1 MARTSWE
8 RSAAQRAARRA
19 CRRRW
24 CPAGERHD
32 EPLAGEDEGAVDRC
46 RGAARSRRR
55 RPAAVGSRP
64 GDERVAGR
72 LPTAE
77 VAPADA
83 ARTSPR
89 ASEGGRLQDRVVD
102 GGRPHGGIGRLERR
116 RATGDTFAD
125 AAQDVRRGG
134 RQRLEDGPPLP
145 EEDAGVPG
153 HRRGACHERHGRV
166 GWRLLDEAGDGTGA
180 GLGSLAAGDH
190 VAVAR
195 LGSGRCD
202 PQRDERPVGCGRD
215 RGRPGEDA
223 TKLRHIGD
231 EMVRG
236 QDRHDLVLAPVE
248 GQGGER
254 DGGSGVA
261 TGGLGQHVSR
271 EDLRQLGPD
280 QLHVATVRHHRH
292 VVRAAESRQDALEG
306 VPQEGPLAEQGQERL
321 GRSGRESG
329 HRRVPP
335 PPARITAYIG
345 RPAGAPAPAG
355 RTPRRASPPCR
366 SAPREGR
373 GPRGPKCPYAA
384 VWR

>member
-1 MARTSWE
+1 M
-8 RSAAQRAARRA
+8 
-19 CRRRW
+19 
-24 CPAGERHD
+24 P
-32 EPLAGEDEGAVDRC
+32 VDRC
-46 RGAARSRRR
+46 RGADGADGAG
-55 RPAAVGSRP
+55 RPPSLARP
-64 GDERVAGR
+64 GDERVADGCP
-72 LPTAE
+72 LPRSLQPTR
-77 VAPADA
+77 PG
-83 ARTSPR
+83 TSPR
-89 ASEGGRLQDRVVD
+89 ASEGGRLQERVVD

-292 VVRAAESRQDALEG
+292 VVRAREPQDALEG
-306 VPQEGPLAEQGQERL
+306 VPQEVRSPEQGQERL
-321 GRSGRESG
+321 G
-329 HRRVPP
+329 
-335 PPARITAYIG
+335 
-345 RPAGAPAPAG
+345 PAPAAE
-355 RTPRRASPPCR
+355 RTGVSRRRRPDHRVIGSPAVARRRQAALRASISALS

-373 GPRGPKCPYAA
+373 GPRGRSVVRPRSGGRWGSAG
-384 VWR
+384 RGR